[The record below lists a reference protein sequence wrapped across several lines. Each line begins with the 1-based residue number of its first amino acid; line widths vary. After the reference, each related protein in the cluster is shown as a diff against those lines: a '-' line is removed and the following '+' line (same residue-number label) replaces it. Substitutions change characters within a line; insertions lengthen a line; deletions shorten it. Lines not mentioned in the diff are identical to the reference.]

1 MKIRP
6 RVVGSLVTGAVV
18 VASAIGIG
26 VVGGIIERDG
36 AFEIDRFDQHVTI
49 TADGT
54 TEVVEELDVTFSK
67 ERRGIFR
74 DLDEETA
81 FHGAGGSEGF
91 GGFDDFE
98 VDRGDAA
105 DPWDFAIESGPTGPR
120 IRIGR
125 ADTILDPGTYPYR
138 IRYTAPPWY
147 YELEDE
153 PGIVEVRIDAPG
165 FDWPTSIGS
174 SSMTVEVPGPV
185 LDAACVEGPR
195 GTTRSC
201 AQDPVIDGGR
211 ASFRFGPFSD
221 HESATVAVRLDAA
234 AFTAAADVATAEA
247 TELGQRRG
255 LSVARLIGAP
265 WPLNRPAAAL
275 LLVALLALPILV
287 WEALSAQKVYRDR
300 VTDPALHDREHPTAL
315 PTPPFGFHPPEVA
328 GLRLRNDDDQL
339 FLATLVDLDQRSLIV
354 TRTET
359 QPGGRF
365 TSEREELTVTV
376 GPGIVNAHPI
386 DAEVVH
392 SLLPN
397 GTPAVFDG
405 TYDRSV
411 ASRVNRTK
419 VVLAGRRK
427 SVFDTHGFRHDQGG
441 LLAETWFRF
450 IMFVLYLGF
459 AAAVIGAV
467 TFATPLHT
475 IAGGAI
481 GLLVLMG
488 WGVIAGVW
496 QHHRLPLNSEG
507 RDAVAQARSFE
518 EFIRTVEG
526 EELEWAAGQP
536 GIDHHH
542 PAISLLPYAIA
553 LGLADSWYERFS
565 SVMQELA
572 VAAGGGAAA
581 GTAAWWTSQ
590 SAFRNVSTAQSGT
603 STAPSSSSS
612 GGGGGG
618 GSGGGGGGGGSW

>member
-1 MKIRP
+1 MRIGP

-18 VASAIGIG
+18 VAGAIGIG
-26 VVGGIIERDG
+26 VVSGMIERDG
-36 AFEIDRFDQHVTI
+36 AFEIDRFDQQVTI
-49 TADGT
+49 AADGT
-54 TEVVEELDVTFSK
+54 TEVVEELDVTFST

-74 DLDEETA
+74 DLDGNA
-81 FHGAGGSEGF
+81 PFPSY

-98 VDRGDAA
+98 VDRGDAS
-105 DPWDFAIESGPTGPR
+105 DPWNYAIESGPTGPR

-125 ADTILDPGTYPYR
+125 ADTYLDPGTYPYR
-138 IRYTAPPWY
+138 IRYTAPSWY
-147 YELEDE
+147 YELEDD
-153 PGIVEVRIDAPG
+153 PGIVEVRIDTPG
-165 FDWPTSIGS
+165 FDWPTSIGPS
-174 SSMTVEVPGPV
+174 SATIEVPGPV

-201 AQDPVIDGGR
+201 DQDPVIDGNR
-211 ASFRFGPFSD
+211 ATFTFGPFSD
-221 HESATVAVRLDAA
+221 QESATVAVRLDAD
-234 AFTAAADVATAEA
+234 AFTAAAGVPTAGS

-255 LSVARLIGAP
+255 LSVARLLGAP

-275 LLVALLALPILV
+275 LMVLLLAVPILV

-300 VTDPALHDREHPTAL
+300 LTDPALHDREHPTAL
-315 PTPPFGFHPPEVA
+315 PAPPFGFHPPEVA
-328 GLRLRNDDDQL
+328 GLRLQSDDDQL
-339 FLATLVDLDQRSLIV
+339 FLATLVDLDQRNLIV

-359 QPGGRF
+359 DPGGRF
-365 TSEREELTVTV
+365 SKDKEELTVTV

-392 SLLPN
+392 TLLPN

-405 TYDRSV
+405 TYDKTV

-419 VVLAGRRK
+419 HVLAGRRK

-441 LLAETWFRF
+441 LLAETWFRV
-450 IMFVLYLGF
+450 IMFGLYLGF
-459 AAAVIGAV
+459 AAAVIAAV
-467 TFATPLHT
+467 TTATPLLPL
-475 IAGGAI
+475 AGGVV
-481 GLLVLMG
+481 GVLVLVG
-488 WGVIAGVW
+488 WGIIAAVW
-496 QHHRLPLNSEG
+496 QHQRLPLNSEG
-507 RDAVAQARSFE
+507 RDATEQARSFE

-526 EELEWAAGQP
+526 DELEWAAGQP

-590 SAFRNVSTAQSGT
+590 STFHSVTTAQSGT
-603 STAPSSSSS
+603 STAPSSSS